1 MEAVIC
7 GCVGAVSAIIVAI
20 INNNRL
26 SALMEYKIEE
36 LRREVSTFNNVK
48 LRTFELE
55 KEVELLKKDVE
66 YLKEDKS

>member
-36 LRREVSTFNNVK
+36 LRREVSAFNNVK

-55 KEVELLKKDVE
+55 KDVEILKKE
-66 YLKEDKS
+66 LEFLKKN